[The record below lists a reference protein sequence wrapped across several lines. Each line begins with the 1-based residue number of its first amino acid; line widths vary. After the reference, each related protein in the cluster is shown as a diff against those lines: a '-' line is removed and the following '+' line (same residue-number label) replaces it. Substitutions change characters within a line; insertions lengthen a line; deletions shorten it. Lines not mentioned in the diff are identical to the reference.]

1 MYTSAHHTL
10 NLVKGLTKKA
20 GYFIRYTNRQLAKS
34 NPKINH
40 VLYSHCNP
48 GISTAKNKGADD
60 APFTMPKVA
69 IIAGSKSD
77 QELSDKAA
85 QTLAELDISHEQQVI
100 SAHRSPDRLAQY
112 VKHSDAQVYI
122 CIAGLSAALPGAVAS
137 HTVKPV
143 IGVPKDAKLMGLD
156 SLLSIAQ
163 MPPGVPVATV
173 GVDNA
178 RNAAL
183 LAAQILALNDQ
194 ALTEKLEKQKE
205 EQAKA

>member
-1 MYTSAHHTL
+1 VHTHIQRHTPKT
-10 NLVKGLTKKA
+10 NKK
-20 GYFIRYTNRQLAKS
+20 IR
-34 NPKINH
+34 
-40 VLYSHCNP
+40 
-48 GISTAKNKGADD
+48 ADNT
-60 APFTMPKVA
+60 PYTMPKVA

-85 QTLAELDISHEQQVI
+85 QTLKELDITHEQQII
-100 SAHRSPDRLAQY
+100 SAHRSPDKLTQY
-112 VKHSDAQVYI
+112 VKGSDAQVYI

-137 HTVKPV
+137 HTTKPV
-143 IGVPKDAKLMGLD
+143 IGVPKDAKLLGLD

-173 GVDNA
+173 GIDNA

-183 LAAQILALNDQ
+183 LAAEILALGDPEL
-194 ALTEKLEKQKE
+194 AEKLRAQRE